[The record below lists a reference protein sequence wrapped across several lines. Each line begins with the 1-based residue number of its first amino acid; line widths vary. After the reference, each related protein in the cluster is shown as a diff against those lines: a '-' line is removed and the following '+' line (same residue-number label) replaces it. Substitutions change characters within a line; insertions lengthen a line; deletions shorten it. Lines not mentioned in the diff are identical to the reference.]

1 MKSGIRKGILSDES
15 VLLHCADQQSIP
27 LNKMHLAARSGTKIS
42 RPQKASYMYQNLPVS
57 QSQKEELIS
66 DFVLRSQRAK
76 PLVIPERQYSTLSL
90 DKPNALVAQV
100 ATQSGGGVALDIH
113 NQIIQQLAQSSAQL
127 TQKTAQLSQTQNDL
141 RLQQYT
147 TSLLST
153 TNSKQRQA
161 LRNLI
166 NALPDDMDKIMAYNV
181 FGVSNLAE
189 FENRIEKMS
198 KHHMAQL
205 STQVAENMLNDPNN
219 TIDPDDYFSD
229 SAIAT
234 I

>member
-1 MKSGIRKGILSDES
+1 
-15 VLLHCADQQSIP
+15 
-27 LNKMHLAARSGTKIS
+27 MHLAARSGTKIS
-42 RPQKASYMYQNLPVS
+42 RPQKASYMYQNLNLP
-57 QSQKEELIS
+57 QSQTEELIR
-66 DFVLRSQRAK
+66 DFNLRSQRAK
-76 PLVIPERQYSTLSL
+76 PLVIPARQYSTLSL

-127 TQKTAQLSQTQNDL
+127 TEKTAQLSQTQNDL

-189 FENRIEKMS
+189 FENRIKTTG
-198 KHHMAQL
+198 KHQMAQL